1 MLDSLYPQADKLRFP
16 TEIEEQFRE
25 DYHLNTV
32 STTRLALVLGLILY
46 SVFGILDVYAIPISK
61 DIVWIIRYGIVAPV
75 ILITLVASYTPAFQ
89 KYTQPL
95 MALVVA
101 ISGLGIV
108 AMISI
113 TREAEFGNRFY
124 FTGLIL
130 ISMWGYSLSRLR
142 FWYAVLANAVIMID
156 RKST

>member
-1 MLDSLYPQADKLRFP
+1 MFDSRYPQADKLRFP
-16 TEIEEQFRE
+16 AEIETQFRK
-25 DYHLNTV
+25 DYQANTI

-46 SVFGILDVYAIPISK
+46 SLFGILDVYAIPISK
-61 DIVWIIRYGIVAPV
+61 NIVWIIRYGVVAPV
-75 ILITLVASYTPAFQ
+75 ILVTLIASYGAVFQ
-89 KYTQPL
+89 KYTQAS
-95 MALVVA
+95 MCAVVA

-130 ISMWGYSLSRLR
+130 VSMWGYSLSRLR
-142 FWYAVLANAVIMID
+142 FW
-156 RKST
+156 